1 MRTTSIATLAYA
13 SLLLLAAV
21 IPSEGNGPPPAFASF
36 EHVRLYDVLHMPAYA
51 LLAWLVLA
59 MLRDYGITW
68 GKGIVVAVTLAIL
81 CGTTVELLQHMVPGR
96 VASLLDCVLNGIGA
110 AAGATLYLI
119 VDTALHSSPTSSWG
133 RTTPGQAP

>member
-21 IPSEGNGPPPAFASF
+21 IPGEIDGPTPPFTSLEPVRAIDLL
-36 EHVRLYDVLHMPAYA
+36 HVPAYG

-110 AAGATLYLI
+110 AAGATLYFI
-119 VDTALHSSPTSSWG
+119 VDTALRSSPTSSWG